1 MLLSDMQQQQ
11 DARKPGA
18 VRRPPAAPPDTRVT
32 HVEIP
37 IGPREDD
44 QMGDGALLEHAFA
57 KCLGGLVSVV
67 MQEVQLV
74 LAFPT
79 GEITAVYLCGHG
91 QQAAALGGGGDG
103 SAVSVSLGEKYA
115 EDIRFVCM
123 ILSIRKDSV
132 AHLHQPSLVLLQQML
147 TPTVRNQRN

>member
-1 MLLSDMQQQQ
+1 MLLSDTQQQQ

-32 HVEIP
+32 HV
-37 IGPREDD
+37 
-44 QMGDGALLEHAFA
+44 
-57 KCLGGLVSVV
+57 
-67 MQEVQLV
+67 
-74 LAFPT
+74 
-79 GEITAVYLCGHG
+79 LCGHG